1 PISHES
7 VRHLLVGSPRVVKY
21 TQGQLS
27 QAGYAEMLRWTDLFS
42 LTNGQLI
49 ITPGPSDV
57 MSMLVKLVHLV

>member
-1 PISHES
+1 
-7 VRHLLVGSPRVVKY
+7 